1 MFKQLWLGW
10 KAFARRI
17 VDIQAKLFLTF
28 FYFLVVAP
36 FAIGVKLLA
45 NPLNLLEKRHS
56 NWVSK
61 TVDKRGLEEARRQF

>member
-1 MFKQLWLGW
+1 
-10 KAFARRI
+10 
-17 VDIQAKLFLTF
+17 
-28 FYFLVVAP
+28 LVGKHLP
-36 FAIGVKLLA
+36 GGLLIFRQNFIGVKLLA